1 MSKKE
6 LASILTY
13 YAISP
18 IHAGSGAL
26 IGAIDLPIQR
36 ERHTNWPHIQAS
48 SVKGALRDHFRS
60 YSSIED
66 RQLINFIFGTDTEND
81 NPPFE
86 MEGSIAGAL
95 AASDAK
101 LLAFP
106 VRSNVS
112 PFVWVTCPS
121 VLQRLESDLKFVD
134 NGKEDKK
141 TNWVDISMK
150 LEGEKFVWLI
160 NKGDIKIDPILLED
174 VVLKL
179 KNDIDKKEFIT
190 DSVLNLLPDT
200 IDKLLLVSDSIFT
213 YLTETATEVQ
223 AQIKIDSKT
232 GTTKDGSLRYQELL
246 PSDTLLYS
254 VIYFKKAML
263 ETNNLRITEDNLKE
277 KIANLTAKTIMETV
291 KKSINKF
298 IQIGGDETLGR
309 GICSIHWYPN
319 SEGGNV

>member
-66 RQLINFIFGTDTEND
+66 KQLINFIFGTDTEND
-81 NPPFE
+81 VPPFE
-86 MEGSIAGAL
+86 MEESIAGAI
-95 AASDAK
+95 AVSDAK

-106 VRSNVS
+106 VRSNVA
-112 PFVWVTCPS
+112 PFVWVTCPT
-121 VLQRLESDLKFVD
+121 VLQRLAMDLKFVESD
-134 NGKEDKK
+134 KE
-141 TNWVDISMK
+141 
-150 LEGEKFVWLI
+150 EKPKEWLNNSIQFEEEKAVWLI
-160 NKGDIKIDPILLED
+160 NKGDIKDNPILLEE
-174 VVLKL
+174 VIVKL
-179 KNDIDKKEFIT
+179 LEIKDERLVSSLDI
-190 DSVLNLLPDT
+190 LPNT
-200 IDKLLLVSDSIFT
+200 IDKLLLVSDTIFT
-213 YLTETATEVQ
+213 YLTETTTEVQ
-223 AQIKIDSKT
+223 TQIKIDSNT

-254 VIYFKKAML
+254 VIYFKNQMI
-263 ETNNLRITEDNLKE
+263 ETNNIKAKEDNLKE
-277 KIANLTAKTIMETV
+277 RIANLTATTIMETV
-291 KKSINKF
+291 KKSIKNF

-309 GICSIHWYPN
+309 GICLIQWYPK
-319 SEGGNV
+319 SKGGNA